1 MILLLA
7 LTTFV
12 RTFTFTCTYVF
23 FFYLSN
29 GSNTYLDQDSLM
41 DPQNCLLHANRLETF
56 RLWQMLKKFQQN
68 LTHPRQNLSS
78 CPVSRDYY
86 HKIIAFLLTNSTL
99 FISLK
104 FLDFKGKMARGNL
117 NKTG

>member
-1 MILLLA
+1 
-7 LTTFV
+7 
-12 RTFTFTCTYVF
+12 
-23 FFYLSN
+23 
-29 GSNTYLDQDSLM
+29 M

-86 HKIIAFLLTNSTL
+86 HKIIAFLLTKSTL
-99 FISLK
+99 LISLK
-104 FLDFKGKMARGNL
+104 FLDFKEILLEVNL
-117 NKTG
+117 NETG